1 MIRPLL
7 VLGFI
12 ALVLQGCE
20 NVPWEFWAQEE
31 EKAPAPQPKAE
42 DVLAYEQPKSAPSL
56 TEAPV
61 PRPEPKPAPAKVQQ
75 QAAVEAPE
83 PVDPPAVKSLVGLD
97 FTGVRDLLGDPA
109 LEEIVAPATV
119 WAYSG
124 RGCVL
129 NIFFYPH
136 VDGGEF
142 RALTYRAAGTDQT
155 EESAQQCFAE
165 LISDQSKTETN

>member
-7 VLGFI
+7 VLGFV
-12 ALVLQGCE
+12 ALFLQGCE
-20 NVPWEFWAQEE
+20 GVSWKFWEEQGANGQ
-31 EKAPAPQPKAE
+31 AADA
-42 DVLAYEQPKSAPSL
+42 LAAEQPKSAPGFS
-56 TEAPV
+56 EAP
-61 PRPEPKPAPAKVQQ
+61 PQPAAKPGSDKVQQ
-75 QAAVEAPE
+75 QAVATQGGTPQTVR
-83 PVDPPAVKSLVGLD
+83 SLVGLD
-97 FTGVRDLLGDPA
+97 FTGVRDLLGEPA

-142 RALTYRAAGTDQT
+142 RALTYRAAGSDQT
-155 EESAQQCFAE
+155 EESAQQCFDE
-165 LISDQSKTETN
+165 LMSDQGKTETN

>member
-1 MIRPLL
+1 MIRPVL
-7 VLGFI
+7 VLGLV
-12 ALVLQGCE
+12 ALFLQGCE
-20 NVPWEFWAQEE
+20 TLPSWEFWPL
-31 EKAPAPQPKAE
+31 EKKSPSRTSEAE
-42 DVLAYEQPKSAPSL
+42 RVLAEEQPKSAPNLS
-56 TEAPV
+56 EAPV
-61 PRPEPKPAPAKVQQ
+61 PKPEPKPAPAKVQQ
-75 QAAVEAPE
+75 QAVAEVAEDP
-83 PVDPPAVKSLVGLD
+83 PPAVKTLVGLD

-142 RALTYRAAGTDQT
+142 RALTYRAAGADQT
-155 EESAQQCFAE
+155 EETAQQCFAE
-165 LISDQSKTETN
+165 LISDQNRPTETN

>member
-7 VLGFI
+7 VLGLV
-12 ALVLQGCE
+12 ALFLQGCE
-20 NVPWEFWAQEE
+20 NLPWKFWAQE
-31 EKAPAPQPKAE
+31 KAPSQQSEAE
-42 DVLAYEQPKSAPSL
+42 KVLAAEQPKSAPSL
-56 TEAPV
+56 SEAPV

-75 QAAVEAPE
+75 QAVAEVPE
-83 PVDPPAVKSLVGLD
+83 PVAPPAVKTLVGLD
-97 FTGVRDLLGDPA
+97 FTGVRDLLGNPA

-129 NIFFYPH
+129 NVFFYPH

-142 RALTYRAAGTDQT
+142 RALTYRAAGADQT
-155 EESAQQCFAE
+155 EASAQQCFAE
-165 LISDQSKTETN
+165 LISDQNKTETN